1 MTPIEKNIHVVDAQ
15 GNTYEATYPKR
26 AKGLVKNGRAR
37 FVDEHTICLACPPN
51 PHLEDKIMSENM
63 EHIREP
69 ETVTAEETSAKS
81 QAVEAPTPEIPTM
94 AYCLQQIEAIRVDR
108 NHLTEALRTLEST
121 VPGGPGDIV
130 GAERAKAVGE
140 IVKAHEETNQR
151 LIAFYEK
158 MYDDLKPKNSLKD
171 RALDFGGAAVLD
183 GHDAEAV
190 ASLIEAIR
198 HIG

>member
-1 MTPIEKNIHVVDAQ
+1 MTPIEKNICVVDAQ

-51 PHLEDKIMSENM
+51 SHLEDKLMSENM
-63 EHIREP
+63 EHRNAP
-69 ETVTAEETSAKS
+69 ETAVSEEASA
-81 QAVEAPTPEIPTM
+81 PEIPTM
-94 AYCLQQIEAIRVDR
+94 AYCLQQIEAIRAER
-108 NHLTEALRTLEST
+108 NPLVEALRTLET
-121 VPGGPGDIV
+121 IVPGGPGDIV

-140 IVKAHEETNQR
+140 IIKAHEETNQR

-190 ASLIEAIR
+190 ASLIESIR